1 MPLEE
6 YRSKRSADSTPEP
19 FGESPRLASRGGGM
33 FVVHKH
39 AATRLHYDFRLE
51 MEGVLRS
58 WAIPKGPSLN
68 PADKRLAVMVEDHP
82 IEYGDFEGIIPEGNY
97 GAGEVIVW
105 DRGVYRVTDPPD
117 DAAAG
122 VRAGKLDIEMFG
134 FKLKGGYAM
143 VRTSGRGLRARATR
157 NEKPQWLLIKRHDGF
172 ASAEADIVESRPRS
186 VLSGLTLQELPGAS
200 SIVSGIVAELRK
212 SDAPEIKGPLAP
224 ARFPFALAKLVNEP
238 PEGGDWLYEIKYDG
252 VRALAIRDGGSVR
265 IFGRS
270 GLEATANYPE
280 VVLALSKLPFV
291 RFVID
296 GEIIAFGPD
305 GRPSFQALQRRI
317 QAQDPGWIA
326 AMALGS
332 PAPYYVFDLLA
343 FDRFDLRGLALE
355 TRKELLRRM
364 IRDEGLLR
372 YSDYHTGNGR
382 AFYDAV
388 AELGLEGVVA
398 KRLRS
403 PYQAG
408 RGGGWL
414 KIKCPR
420 VERFAIGGWTEP
432 GGSRTHFGALLMG
445 QYEAPG
451 VLRFVGRVGTG
462 FDDER
467 LRTIAA
473 KLRERATDA
482 SPFRRRRVGE
492 PAIVAGAHFCAP
504 ELVCEVRF
512 TEWTE
517 DGVLRNPSFLDLIAD
532 ADPAE
537 CGYHGPEQSAAE
549 PADELG
555 EFNSSP
561 RLAQG
566 GVAAQPGERRARSGA
581 QGLNR
586 EKRNDLSPTLSQVQT
601 LDRERGRKIQ
611 GVAEAIAMHDSHRRR
626 PPQHVEITHADKV
639 FWPAEGYTK
648 GDLIKYYETIAPWM
662 LPYLKD
668 RPVMLTR
675 YPDGIE
681 GKSFFQKDAPA
692 YVPQWI
698 RRVRVYSQESEREI
712 SYFILESAEA
722 LKYIANM
729 GAIPIHIW
737 SSRAPNLG
745 SPDWLLFDIDPKGST
760 TAAAVRVAEETAA
773 VLRGAA
779 MRPYVKTS
787 GQAGI
792 HVVVGLRPGY
802 TYEQA
807 RMFSEAVARVV
818 VARIPDAATLLR
830 TPGAR
835 KGKVYIDYL
844 QLGQGKTI
852 AAPFAVRPRPGA
864 PASAPLKWNEL
875 KSNLD
880 PGRFN
885 IKTMA
890 RRMTRL
896 GEDPFLGALTDLQ
909 EIEPALPKVESML
922 HGK

>member
-6 YRSKRSADSTPEP
+6 YRRKRSAERTPEP
-19 FGESPRLASRGGGM
+19 FGESPRVGGRSGGM
-33 FVVHKH
+33 FVVQKH

-117 DAAAG
+117 DVAG
-122 VRAGKLDIEMFG
+122 AVRAGKLDIELFG
-134 FKLKGGYAM
+134 FKLRGGYAV
-143 VRTSGRGLRARATR
+143 VRTSGRNPHSRQAG
-157 NEKPQWLLIKRHDGF
+157 NEKSQWLLIKRHDGF
-172 ASAEADIVESRPRS
+172 ASADIDIVESRPRS
-186 VLSGLTLQELPGAS
+186 VLSGLMLQELPGAS
-200 SIVSGIVAELRK
+200 GLATGIVAELQRLR
-212 SDAPEIKGPLAP
+212 APQLKGPLAP
-224 ARFPFALAKLVNEP
+224 AQFPFALARLVNELV
-238 PEGGDWLYEIKYDG
+238 EGAEWLYEIKYDG
-252 VRALAIRDGGSVR
+252 VRALAIRDGSAVR

-280 VVLALSKLPFV
+280 VVLALSKLPFA
-291 RFVID
+291 RFVLD
-296 GEIIAFGPD
+296 GEIIGFDPD

-317 QAQDPGWIA
+317 QAHDRGQIA
-326 AMALGS
+326 AMALAH

-355 TRKELLRRM
+355 TRKDLLRRM

-372 YSDYHTGNGR
+372 YSDFHTGDGR

-388 AELGLEGVVA
+388 AELGLEGVIA
-398 KRLRS
+398 KRVNS

-420 VERFAIGGWTEP
+420 VGQFVIGGWTEP
-432 GGSRTHFGALLMG
+432 GGSRTHFGALLAG

-473 KLRERATDA
+473 KLRERAIDA
-482 SPFRRRRVGE
+482 SPFRRRREGE
-492 PAIVAGAHFCAP
+492 PVIPAGAHFCKP

-517 DGVLRNPSFLDLIAD
+517 DGVLRNPSFLGLVAD
-532 ADPAE
+532 ADPDQCAYQGPGAPGAE
-537 CGYHGPEQSAAE
+537 AADDFD
-549 PADELG
+549 ASV
-555 EFNSSP
+555 SSP
-561 RLAQG
+561 LLTQRE
-566 GVAAQPGERRARSGA
+566 VAAKPRERRERSEFE
-581 QGLNR
+581 GLNR
-586 EKRNDLSPTLSQVQT
+586 ESHNDVPPTLS
-601 LDRERGRKIQ
+601 LSKERGKQ
-611 GVAEAIAMHDSHRRR
+611 LQVKPAIHESH
-626 PPQHVEITHADKV
+626 PVQITHADKV

-648 GDLIKYYETIAPWM
+648 GDLIEYYETIAPWM

-681 GKSFFQKDAPA
+681 GKSFFQKDAPG

-698 RRVRVYSQESEREI
+698 RRVKVYSEDSQREI

-737 SSRAPNLG
+737 SSRVPNLG

-760 TAAAVRVAEETAA
+760 TTHAVRVAQETAA
-773 VLRGAA
+773 VLRNAG

-792 HVVVGLRPGY
+792 HVVVGLKTGY

-818 VARIPDAATLLR
+818 VARMPDIATVLR
-830 TPGAR
+830 TPAAR

-852 AAPFAVRPRPGA
+852 AAPFAVRPQPGA
-864 PASAPLKWNEL
+864 PVSAPLKWNEL
-875 KSNLD
+875 RSDLD
-880 PGRFN
+880 PRKFN
-885 IKTMA
+885 IKTMPP
-890 RRMTRL
+890 RMKRL
-896 GEDPFLGALTDLQ
+896 GEDPFLGALTDQQ

-922 HGK
+922 HEK

>member
-1 MPLEE
+1 
-6 YRSKRSADSTPEP
+6 
-19 FGESPRLASRGGGM
+19 M
-33 FVVHKH
+33 FVVQKH

-58 WAIPKGPSLN
+58 WAVPKGPSLN

-105 DRGVYRVTDPPD
+105 DRGVYRITDPPD
-117 DAAAG
+117 DVAG
-122 VRAGKLDIEMFG
+122 AVRAGKLDIEMFG
-134 FKLKGGYAM
+134 FKLRGGYAM
-143 VRTSGRGLRARATR
+143 VRTSGRNPQARQAR

-172 ASAEADIVESRPRS
+172 ASADIDIVESRPRS

-200 SIVSGIVAELRK
+200 GLASGIVAELQRLR
-212 SDAPEIKGPLAP
+212 APQLKGPLAP
-224 ARFPFALAKLVNEP
+224 AQFPFALARLVNEP
-238 PEGGDWLYEIKYDG
+238 VEGAEWLYEIKYDG
-252 VRALAIRDGGSVR
+252 VRALAIRNGGTVR

-280 VVLALSKLPFV
+280 VVLALSKLPFAP
-291 RFVID
+291 FVLD
-296 GEIIAFGPD
+296 GEIIGFDPD

-317 QAQDPGWIA
+317 QAHDRGQIT
-326 AMALGS
+326 AMALAH

-343 FDRFDLRGLALE
+343 FDRFDLRRLALE
-355 TRKELLRRM
+355 TRKDLLRRM

-372 YSDYHTGNGR
+372 YSDFHTGNGR

-388 AELGLEGVVA
+388 AELGLEGVIA
-398 KRLRS
+398 KRVNS

-414 KIKCPR
+414 KIKCPH
-420 VERFAIGGWTEP
+420 VERFVIGGWTEP
-432 GGSRTHFGALLMG
+432 GGSRTHFGALLVG

-473 KLRERATDA
+473 KLRERAIDA
-482 SPFRRRRVGE
+482 SPFRRRGEGE
-492 PAIVAGAHFCAP
+492 PVIPAGAHFCRP

-517 DGVLRNPSFLDLIAD
+517 DGVLRNPSFLGLIAD
-532 ADPAE
+532 ADPAR
-537 CGYHGPEQSAAE
+537 YAYQGPGASAEE
-549 PADELG
+549 PAEDSGDAQFSPLLVRG
-555 EFNSSP
+555 E
-561 RLAQG
+561 
-566 GVAAQPGERRARSGA
+566 VAAKPRERRERSEFEGN
-581 QGLNR
+581 NR
-586 EKRNDLSPTLSQVQT
+586 EGPNDLSPTLS
-601 LDRERGRKIQ
+601 LDKERVKKLQRAAKPMKSA
-611 GVAEAIAMHDSHRRR
+611 VHDPH
-626 PPQHVEITHADKV
+626 PVEITHADKV

-648 GDLIKYYETIAPWM
+648 GDLIEYYEAIAPWM

-681 GKSFFQKDAPA
+681 GKSFFQKDAPG

-698 RRVRVYSQESEREI
+698 RRVKVYSEDSQREI

-729 GAIPIHIW
+729 GAIPVHIW
-737 SSRAPNLG
+737 SSRVPNLG

-760 TAAAVRVAEETAA
+760 TIHAVRVAQETAA
-773 VLRGAA
+773 VLRNAG

-792 HVVVGLRPGY
+792 HVVVGLKTGY

-818 VARIPDAATLLR
+818 VARIPDVATVLR
-830 TPGAR
+830 TPAAR

-852 AAPFAVRPRPGA
+852 AAPFAVRPQPGA
-864 PASAPLKWNEL
+864 PVSAPLKWNEL
-875 KSNLD
+875 RSDLD
-880 PGRFN
+880 PRKFN
-885 IKTMA
+885 IKTMPP
-890 RRMTRL
+890 RMKRL
-896 GEDPFLGALTDLQ
+896 GEDPFLGALTDQQ
-909 EIEPALPKVESML
+909 EIEPALAKVESML
-922 HGK
+922 HEK

>member
-1 MPLEE
+1 MALEE
-6 YRSKRSADSTPEP
+6 YRRKRSADSTPEP
-19 FGESPRLASRGGGM
+19 FGESSRLGSRGGGM
-33 FVVHKH
+33 FVVQKH

-58 WAIPKGPSLN
+58 WAVPKGPSLN

-105 DRGVYRVTDPPD
+105 DRGVYRVTDPPGEAA
-117 DAAAG
+117 DA

-134 FKLKGGYAM
+134 FKLCGGYAM
-143 VRTSGRGLRARATR
+143 VRTSGRNPRARETR
-157 NEKPQWLLIKRHDGF
+157 NEKQQWLLIKRHDGF
-172 ASAEADIVESRPRS
+172 ASIDGDVLESRPRS
-186 VLSGLTLQELPGAS
+186 VLSGLTLQELPDAS
-200 SIVSGIVAELRK
+200 RLPLGIVAELQKLR
-212 SDAPEIKGPLAP
+212 APELKGRLAP
-224 ARFPFALAKLVNEP
+224 DQFPFALAKLVSDLV
-238 PEGGDWLYEIKYDG
+238 EGGEWLYEIKYDG

-270 GLEATANYPE
+270 GIEATANYPE
-280 VVLALSKLPFV
+280 VVLGLSKLPFS
-291 RFVID
+291 RFVLD

-305 GRPSFQALQRRI
+305 GRPSFQTLQRRI
-317 QAQDPGWIA
+317 QARDRGQIA
-326 AMALGS
+326 AMALAS

-343 FDRFDLRGLALE
+343 FDTFDLRGLDLE
-355 TRKELLRRM
+355 TRKLLLRRV

-372 YSDYHTGNGR
+372 YSDYHTGDGR

-388 AELGLEGVVA
+388 SELGLEGVVA
-398 KRLRS
+398 KRLQS

-408 RGGGWL
+408 RAGGWL

-420 VERFAIGGWTEP
+420 VERFVIGGWTAP
-432 GGSRTHFGALLMG
+432 GGSRTHFGALLVG

-451 VLRFVGRVGTG
+451 ILRFVGRVGTG
-462 FDDER
+462 FDDEA

-473 KLRERATDA
+473 KLRERAIDA
-482 SPFRRRRVGE
+482 SPFRGRRAGE
-492 PAIVAGAHFCAP
+492 PLIPASAHFCAP

-517 DGVLRNPSFLDLIAD
+517 GGVLRNPSFLGLVAGS
-532 ADPAE
+532 DPAE
-537 CGYHGPEQSAAE
+537 CKYQGPGASTAE
-549 PADELG
+549 AVGDFDG
-555 EFNSSP
+555 TVSSP
-561 RLAQG
+561 LLVQG
-566 GVAAQPGERRARSGA
+566 EVAAKARERRERSEFE
-581 QGLNR
+581 GLNR
-586 EKRNDLSPTLSQVQT
+586 ETPKDLSPILSS
-601 LDRERGRKIQ
+601 DKERGKKSQ
-611 GVAEAIAMHDSHRRR
+611 GIAEAATPAMHDQHR
-626 PPQHVEITHADKV
+626 VEITHADKV

-648 GDLIKYYETIAPWM
+648 GDLINYYESIAQWM

-681 GKSFFQKDAPA
+681 GKSFFQKDAPGFA
-692 YVPQWI
+692 PQWI
-698 RRVRVYSQESEREI
+698 RRARVYSEDSKREI
-712 SYFILESAEA
+712 SYFILESVEA

-729 GAIPIHIW
+729 GAIPVHIW
-737 SSRAPNLG
+737 SSRVPNLG

-760 TAAAVRVAEETAA
+760 TAQAVRVAQETGA
-773 VLRGAA
+773 VLRNAG

-807 RMFSEAVARVV
+807 RMFSEAVARVI
-818 VARIPDAATLLR
+818 VARMPDVATILR
-830 TPGAR
+830 TPAAR

-852 AAPFAVRPRPGA
+852 AAPFAVRPQPGA
-864 PASAPLKWNEL
+864 PVSAPLRWDEL
-875 KSNLD
+875 RVDLD
-880 PGRFN
+880 PRKFN
-885 IKTMA
+885 IRTMP

-896 GEDPFLGALTDLQ
+896 GEDPFLGALEDQQ
-909 EIEPALPKVESML
+909 EIETALPKVESML
-922 HGK
+922 HEK

>member
-6 YRSKRSADSTPEP
+6 YRRKRSAERTPEP
-19 FGESPRLASRGGGM
+19 FGESPRTGGRSGGM
-33 FVVHKH
+33 FVVQKH

-105 DRGVYRVTDPPD
+105 DRGVYRITDPPD
-117 DAAAG
+117 DVAG
-122 VRAGKLDIEMFG
+122 AVRAGKLDIEMFG
-134 FKLKGGYAM
+134 FKLRGGYAM
-143 VRTSGRGLRARATR
+143 VRTSRRNPHARQAR

-172 ASAEADIVESRPRS
+172 ASADIDIVESRPRS

-200 SIVSGIVAELRK
+200 GLASGIVAELQRLR
-212 SDAPEIKGPLAP
+212 APQLKGPLAP
-224 ARFPFALAKLVNEP
+224 AQFPFALARLVNEP
-238 PEGGDWLYEIKYDG
+238 VEGAEWLYEIKYDG
-252 VRALAIRDGGSVR
+252 VRALAIRDGGTVR

-280 VVLALSKLPFV
+280 VVLALSKLPFA
-291 RFVID
+291 RFVLD
-296 GEIIAFGPD
+296 GEIIAFASD

-317 QAQDPGWIA
+317 QAQDRGQIA
-326 AMALGS
+326 AMALAH

-343 FDRFDLRGLALE
+343 FDRFDLRRLALE
-355 TRKELLRRM
+355 TRKDLLRRM
-364 IRDEGLLR
+364 IREEGLLR
-372 YSDYHTGNGR
+372 YSDFHTGNGR

-388 AELGLEGVVA
+388 AELGLEGVIA
-398 KRLRS
+398 KRVNS

-408 RGGGWL
+408 RVGGWL
-414 KIKCPR
+414 KIKCPH
-420 VERFAIGGWTEP
+420 VERFVIGGWTEP
-432 GGSRTHFGALLMG
+432 GGSRIHFGALLVG

-473 KLRERATDA
+473 KLRERAIDA
-482 SPFRRRRVGE
+482 SPFRRRGEGE
-492 PAIVAGAHFCAP
+492 PVIPTGAHFCRP

-517 DGVLRNPSFLDLIAD
+517 DGVLRNPSFLGLIAD
-532 ADPAE
+532 ADPAR
-537 CGYHGPEQSAAE
+537 CAYQGPGASVEE
-549 PADELG
+549 PADD
-555 EFNSSP
+555 FDPSVSSP
-561 RLAQG
+561 LLVQG
-566 GVAAQPGERRARSGA
+566 EVATKPRERRERSEFEGI
-581 QGLNR
+581 NR
-586 EKRNDLSPTLSQVQT
+586 EGPNDLSPTLS
-601 LDRERGRKIQ
+601 LDKERVKKLQ
-611 GVAEAIAMHDSHRRR
+611 GVAKPMKPAVHDPH
-626 PPQHVEITHADKV
+626 PIEITHADKV

-648 GDLIKYYETIAPWM
+648 GDLIEYYETIAPWM

-681 GKSFFQKDAPA
+681 GKSFFQKDAPG

-698 RRVRVYSQESEREI
+698 RRVKVYSEDSQREI

-737 SSRAPNLG
+737 SSRVPILG

-760 TAAAVRVAEETAA
+760 TTHAVRVAQETAA
-773 VLRGAA
+773 VLRNAG

-792 HVVVGLRPGY
+792 HVVVGLKTGY

-818 VARIPDAATLLR
+818 VARMPDIATVLR
-830 TPGAR
+830 TPAAR
-835 KGKVYIDYL
+835 NGKVYIDYL

-852 AAPFAVRPRPGA
+852 AAPFAVRPQPGA
-864 PASAPLKWNEL
+864 PVSAPLKWNEL
-875 KSNLD
+875 RSDLEPRK
-880 PGRFN
+880 FN
-885 IKTMA
+885 IRTMPP
-890 RRMTRL
+890 RMKRL
-896 GEDPFLGALTDLQ
+896 GEDPFLGALTDQQ
-909 EIEPALPKVESML
+909 EIEPALPKVESMV
-922 HGK
+922 HEK

>member
-1 MPLEE
+1 MALEE
-6 YRSKRSADSTPEP
+6 YRRKRSVDSTPEP
-19 FGESPRLASRGGGM
+19 FGESPRLGSRAGGM
-33 FVVHKH
+33 FVVQKH

-105 DRGVYRVTDPPD
+105 DRGLYRVTDPPD
-117 DAAAG
+117 DAAGA

-143 VRTSGRGLRARATR
+143 VRTSGRNPRARENR

-172 ASAEADIVESRPRS
+172 ASTETDIVESRPRS
-186 VLSGLTLQELPGAS
+186 VLSGLTLQELSAAS
-200 SIVSGIVAELRK
+200 GLASGMIAEIEKLR
-212 SDAPEIKGPLAP
+212 APELKGPLAP
-224 ARFPFALAKLVNEP
+224 GQFPFALAKLVNEP
-238 PEGGDWLYEIKYDG
+238 IEGADWLYEIKYDG

-270 GLEATANYPE
+270 GIEATANYPE
-280 VVLALSKLPFV
+280 VALALGKLPFV
-291 RFVID
+291 RFVLD
-296 GEIIAFGPD
+296 GEIIAFGAD
-305 GRPSFQALQRRI
+305 GRPSFQTLQRRI
-317 QAQDPGWIA
+317 QAHDRGQIA

-332 PAPYYVFDLLA
+332 PAPYFVFDLLA
-343 FDRFDLRGLALE
+343 FDRFDLRGLDLE

-382 AFYDAV
+382 QFYDAV

-420 VERFAIGGWTEP
+420 VERFVIGGWTKP
-432 GGSRTHFGALLMG
+432 AGSRTHFGALLAG

-473 KLRERATDA
+473 KLRERAVDQ
-482 SPFRRRRVGE
+482 SPFRRRREGE
-492 PAIVAGAHFCAP
+492 PAIPAGAHFCAP

-517 DGVLRNPSFLDLIAD
+517 GGVLRNPSFLGLVAD
-532 ADPAE
+532 ADPAA
-537 CGYHGPEQSAAE
+537 CAYHGPDASAGEA
-549 PADELG
+549 ADEIG
-555 EFNSSP
+555 EFRSDADSPEVFSMPGKKLLRSVSSEKA
-561 RLAQG
+561 LG
-566 GVAAQPGERRARSGA
+566 ARS
-581 QGLNR
+581 R
-586 EKRNDLSPTLSQVQT
+586 EV
-601 LDRERGRKIQ
+601 GRSV
-611 GVAEAIAMHDSHRRR
+611 GHAENDSHS
-626 PPQHVEITHADKV
+626 PNHVEITHADKV

-648 GDLIKYYETIAPWM
+648 GDLIGYYESIAPWM

-681 GKSFFQKDAPA
+681 GKSFFQKDAPG
-692 YVPQWI
+692 YVPRWI
-698 RRVRVYSQESEREI
+698 RRVRIYSQESEREI
-712 SYFILESAEA
+712 SYFILESVEA
-722 LKYIANM
+722 LTYIANM

-760 TAAAVRVAEETAA
+760 TTAAVRVAQETAA
-773 VLRGAA
+773 VLRSAG

-792 HVVVGLRPGY
+792 HVVVGLRAGY
-802 TYEQA
+802 TYDQA

-818 VARIPDAATLLR
+818 VARIPDVATVLR
-830 TPGAR
+830 TPAAR

-852 AAPFAVRPRPGA
+852 AAPFAVRPQPGA
-864 PASAPLKWNEL
+864 PVSAPLKWNEL
-875 KSNLD
+875 RSNLD
-880 PGRFN
+880 PRKFN
-885 IKTMA
+885 IKTMP

-896 GEDPFLGALTDLQ
+896 GEDPFLGALTDQQ

-922 HGK
+922 HET

>member
-1 MPLEE
+1 MVLEE
-6 YRSKRSADSTPEP
+6 YRRKRSADSTLEP
-19 FGESPRLASRGGGM
+19 FGESPRLGSLAGGM
-33 FVVHKH
+33 FVVQKH

-58 WAIPKGPSLN
+58 WAVPKGPSLN

-117 DAAAG
+117 DVAG
-122 VRAGKLDIEMFG
+122 AVRAGKLDIEMFG
-134 FKLKGGYAM
+134 FKLRGGYAM
-143 VRTSGRGLRARATR
+143 VRTSGRNPRAPK

-172 ASAEADIVESRPRS
+172 ASTDIDIVESRPRS
-186 VLSGLTLQELPGAS
+186 VLSGLALQELPGAS
-200 SIVSGIVAELRK
+200 GLASSMIAEIQKWHTPDL
-212 SDAPEIKGPLAP
+212 KGPLAP
-224 ARFPFALAKLVNEP
+224 GQFPFALAKLVNEP
-238 PEGGDWLYEIKYDG
+238 VEGAEWLYEIKYDG

-270 GLEATANYPE
+270 GIEATANYPE
-280 VVLALSKLPFV
+280 VVLALGKLPFV
-291 RFVID
+291 RFVLD
-296 GEIIAFGPD
+296 GEIIAFGSD
-305 GRPSFQALQRRI
+305 GRPSFQVLQRRI
-317 QAQDPGWIA
+317 QAHDRGQIA
-326 AMALGS
+326 AMALAR
-332 PAPYYVFDLLA
+332 PAPYFVFDLLV
-343 FDRFDLRGLALE
+343 FDRFDLRGLDLE
-355 TRKELLRRM
+355 TRKKLLRRM
-364 IRDEGLLR
+364 IGDEGLLR
-372 YSDYHTGNGR
+372 YSDYHIGNGR

-388 AELGLEGVVA
+388 ADLGLEGVVA
-398 KRLRS
+398 KRVRS
-403 PYQAG
+403 PYQSG

-414 KIKCPR
+414 KIKCPHA
-420 VERFAIGGWTEP
+420 ERFVIGGWTEP
-432 GGSRTHFGALLMG
+432 AGSRIRFGALLAG

-473 KLRERATDA
+473 KLRQRAIDE
-482 SPFRRRRVGE
+482 SPFRRRRDGE
-492 PAIVAGAHFCAP
+492 PTIPAGAHFCAP
-504 ELVCEVRF
+504 ALVAEVRF

-517 DGVLRNPSFLDLIAD
+517 GGVLRNPSFLGLVAN
-532 ADPAE
+532 ADPAA
-537 CGYHGPEQSAAE
+537 CAYHGPGASAGE
-549 PADELG
+549 PADEMG
-555 EFNSSP
+555 ESRGDSNFREIASVSKKEILLP
-561 RLAQG
+561 LPSGKRQG
-566 GVAAQPGERRARSGA
+566 VKSRGVARSVK
-581 QGLNR
+581 R
-586 EKRNDLSPTLSQVQT
+586 E
-601 LDRERGRKIQ
+601 I
-611 GVAEAIAMHDSHRRR
+611 HDSHQ
-626 PPQHVEITHADKV
+626 PGQVEITHADKV

-648 GDLIKYYETIAPWM
+648 GDLIGYYETIAPWM

-675 YPDGIE
+675 YPDGID

-698 RRVRVYSQESEREI
+698 RRVRIYSEDSKREI
-712 SYFILESAEA
+712 SYFILESVEA
-722 LKYIANM
+722 LEYIANM

-760 TAAAVRVAEETAA
+760 TVAAVRVAQETAA
-773 VLRGAA
+773 VLQSAG

-818 VARIPDAATLLR
+818 VARIPDVATVLR
-830 TPGAR
+830 TPAAR

-852 AAPFAVRPRPGA
+852 AAPFAVRPQPGA
-864 PASAPLKWNEL
+864 PVSAPLKWSEL
-875 KSNLD
+875 RSDLD
-880 PGRFN
+880 PRRFN
-885 IKTMA
+885 IKTMP

-896 GEDPFLGALTDLQ
+896 DEDPFLGALTDPQAL
-909 EIEPALPKVESML
+909 EPALPKVESML

>member
-1 MPLEE
+1 
-6 YRSKRSADSTPEP
+6 
-19 FGESPRLASRGGGM
+19 M
-33 FVVHKH
+33 FVVQKH

-68 PADKRLAVMVEDHP
+68 PTDKRLAVMVEDHP

-117 DAAAG
+117 DVAG
-122 VRAGKLDIEMFG
+122 AVRAGKLDIEMFG

-143 VRTSGRGLRARATR
+143 VRTSGRNPQARAAR

-172 ASAEADIVESRPRS
+172 ASNDIDIVESRPRS

-200 SIVSGIVAELRK
+200 ALASGIVAELQRLCV
-212 SDAPEIKGPLAP
+212 PELNGPLVP
-224 ARFPFALAKLVNEP
+224 AQFPFALARLVNELV
-238 PEGGDWLYEIKYDG
+238 ESAEWLYEIKYDG
-252 VRALAIRDGGSVR
+252 VRALAIRDGGAVR

-280 VVLALSKLPFV
+280 VVLALSKLPFG
-291 RFVID
+291 RFVLD

-317 QAQDPGWIA
+317 QAHDRGQIA
-326 AMALGS
+326 AMALAH

-343 FDRFDLRGLALE
+343 FDRFDVRGLALE

-382 AFYDAV
+382 AFYEAV

-398 KRLRS
+398 KRVNS
-403 PYQAG
+403 PYQTG

-420 VERFAIGGWTEP
+420 VERFVIGGWTEP
-432 GGSRTHFGALLMG
+432 AGSRTHFGALLAG

-473 KLRERATDA
+473 KLRERAINA
-482 SPFRRRRVGE
+482 SPFRRRREGE
-492 PAIVAGAHFCAP
+492 PVIPAGAHFCKP

-517 DGVLRNPSFLDLIAD
+517 GGVLRNPSFLGLIAD
-532 ADPAE
+532 ADPAQ
-537 CGYHGPEQSAAE
+537 CAYQGPGAPMAE
-549 PADELG
+549 LAEDPDDAQFLPLLTQGENENESLGASKPVNPA
-555 EFNSSP
+555 
-561 RLAQG
+561 
-566 GVAAQPGERRARSGA
+566 
-581 QGLNR
+581 
-586 EKRNDLSPTLSQVQT
+586 T
-601 LDRERGRKIQ
+601 
-611 GVAEAIAMHDSHRRR
+611 HDSRR
-626 PPQHVEITHADKV
+626 PAQVEITHADKV

-648 GDLIKYYETIAPWM
+648 GDLIEYYETIAPWM

-681 GKSFFQKDAPA
+681 GKSFFQKDAPG
-692 YVPQWI
+692 YVPEWI
-698 RRVRVYSQESEREI
+698 RRVRIYSEDSEREI
-712 SYFILESAEA
+712 SYFILESVEA

-737 SSRAPNLG
+737 SSRAPSLG

-760 TAAAVRVAEETAA
+760 TTNAVRVAQETAA
-773 VLRGAA
+773 VLRSAG

-792 HVVVGLRPGY
+792 HVVVGLRTGY

-818 VARIPDAATLLR
+818 VARIPDVATVLR
-830 TPGAR
+830 TPAAR

-852 AAPFAVRPRPGA
+852 AAPFAVRPQPGA
-864 PASAPLKWNEL
+864 PVSAPLKWSEL
-875 KSNLD
+875 RSDLD
-880 PGRFN
+880 PRKFN
-885 IKTMA
+885 IKTMPP
-890 RRMTRL
+890 RMKRL
-896 GEDPFLGALTDLQ
+896 GEDPFLGALTDQQ

-922 HGK
+922 HEQ

>member
-1 MPLEE
+1 MAKMGRKTTVLEE
-6 YRSKRSADSTPEP
+6 YRRKRRADSTPEP
-19 FGESPRLASRGGGM
+19 FGESPRLGGRNGGM
-33 FVVHKH
+33 FVVQKH

-58 WAIPKGPSLN
+58 WAVPKGPSLN

-82 IEYGDFEGIIPEGNY
+82 IEYGDFEGLIPEGNY

-117 DAAAG
+117 DVAG
-122 VRAGKLDIEMFG
+122 AVRAGKLDIEMFG

-143 VRTSGRGLRARATR
+143 VRTSGRNPRAREPR

-172 ASAEADIVESRPRS
+172 ASTDTDIVESRPRS
-186 VLSGLTLQELPGAS
+186 VLSGLTLQDLPGAS
-200 SIVSGIVAELRK
+200 GLASGMIAEIQKLH
-212 SDAPEIKGPLAP
+212 APELKGPLAP
-224 ARFPFALAKLVNEP
+224 GQFPFALAKLVNEP
-238 PEGGDWLYEIKYDG
+238 VEGAEWLYEIKYDG

-270 GLEATANYPE
+270 GIEATANYPE
-280 VVLALSKLPFV
+280 VVLALGKLPFV
-291 RFVID
+291 RFVLD
-296 GEIIAFGPD
+296 GEIIAFGPG

-317 QAQDPGWIA
+317 QAHDRGQVA

-332 PAPYYVFDLLA
+332 PAPYFVFDLLA
-343 FDRFDLRGLALE
+343 FDRFDLRGLDLE
-355 TRKELLRRM
+355 TRKKLLRRM
-364 IRDEGLLR
+364 IGDEGLLR

-388 AELGLEGVVA
+388 ADLGLEGVVA

-414 KIKCPR
+414 KIKCPHA
-420 VERFAIGGWTEP
+420 ERFVIGGWTEP
-432 GGSRTHFGALLMG
+432 AGSRTHFGALLAG

-473 KLRERATDA
+473 KLRERAADG
-482 SPFRRRRVGE
+482 SPFRRRREGE
-492 PAIVAGAHFCAP
+492 PAIPAGAHFCAP

-517 DGVLRNPSFLDLIAD
+517 GGVLRNPSFLGLVAD
-532 ADPAE
+532 ADPAA
-537 CGYHGPEQSAAE
+537 CAYHGPGTSAGE
-549 PADELG
+549 PADEVG
-555 EFNSSP
+555 DSRAGSSFREISSMSEKENLLP
-561 RLAQG
+561 LPSGKGR
-566 GVAAQPGERRARSGA
+566 EIKSRRVTRSVK
-581 QGLNR
+581 R
-586 EKRNDLSPTLSQVQT
+586 E
-601 LDRERGRKIQ
+601 I
-611 GVAEAIAMHDSHRRR
+611 HDSHH
-626 PPQHVEITHADKV
+626 PGQVEITHADKV
-639 FWPAEGYTK
+639 FWAAEGYTK
-648 GDLIKYYETIAPWM
+648 GDLIGYYETIAPWM

-681 GKSFFQKDAPA
+681 GKSFFQKDAPG

-698 RRVRVYSQESEREI
+698 RRVRIYSQESEREI
-712 SYFILESAEA
+712 SYFILESVEA

-760 TAAAVRVAEETAA
+760 TIAAVRVAQETAA
-773 VLRGAA
+773 VLRSAG

-792 HVVVGLRPGY
+792 HVVVGLRSGY
-802 TYEQA
+802 TYAQA

-818 VARIPDAATLLR
+818 VARIPDIATVLR
-830 TPGAR
+830 TPAAR

-852 AAPFAVRPRPGA
+852 AAPFAVRPQPGA
-864 PASAPLKWNEL
+864 PVSAPLKWNEL
-875 KSNLD
+875 RSDLD
-880 PGRFN
+880 PRKFN
-885 IKTMA
+885 IKTMP

-896 GEDPFLGALTDLQ
+896 GEDPFLGALTDQQ
-909 EIEPALPKVESML
+909 EIEPALPKLESML
-922 HGK
+922 HEK

>member
-1 MPLEE
+1 MALEE
-6 YRSKRSADSTPEP
+6 YRRKRSADTTPEP
-19 FGESPRLASRGGGM
+19 FGEVPRLGRRGGGM
-33 FVVHKH
+33 FVVQKH

-51 MEGVLRS
+51 MDGVLRS
-58 WAIPKGPSLN
+58 WAVPKGPSLN
-68 PADKRLAVMVEDHP
+68 PADKRLSVMVEDHP
-82 IEYGDFEGIIPEGNY
+82 LEYGDFEGIIPEGNY

-117 DAAAG
+117 DAAGG
-122 VRAGKLDIEMFG
+122 VRAGKIDIEMFG
-134 FKLKGGYAM
+134 LKLKGGYAL
-143 VRTSGRGLRARATR
+143 VRTSGHNPHAREGR
-157 NEKPQWLLIKRHDGF
+157 NEKPQWLLIKRHDEF
-172 ASAEADIVESRPRS
+172 ASAEIDIVESRSRS
-186 VLSGLTLQELPGAS
+186 VLSGLTIQELGGAS
-200 SIVSGIVAELRK
+200 GLATAVAAELRNLRV
-212 SDAPEIKGPLAP
+212 PELKGPLAP
-224 ARFPFALAKLVNEP
+224 SNFPFALAKLNDQP
-238 PEGGDWLYEIKYDG
+238 PEGGEWLYEIKYDG

-280 VVLALSKLPFV
+280 IVLALGKLPFP
-291 RFVID
+291 RFVLD
-296 GEIIAFGPD
+296 GEIIGFGPD

-317 QAQDPGWIA
+317 QAHDRAQIA
-326 AMALGS
+326 AMALAR

-343 FDRFDLRGLALE
+343 FDRFDLRGLDLE
-355 TRKELLRRM
+355 TRKELLRRI

-388 AELGLEGVVA
+388 EELGLEGVIA

-414 KIKCPR
+414 KIKCPH
-420 VERFAIGGWTEP
+420 VERFVIGGWTQP
-432 GGSRTHFGALLMG
+432 GGSRTHFGALLVG

-473 KLRERATDA
+473 KLRERAVDE
-482 SPFRRRRVGE
+482 SPFRRRRADE
-492 PAIVAGAHFCAP
+492 PAIPSGARFCRP

-517 DGVLRNPSFLDLIAD
+517 DGVLRNPSFLGLVA
-532 ADPAE
+532 ADPAD
-537 CGYHGPEQSAAE
+537 CVYKAPGAPTE
-549 PADELG
+549 PADNLDG
-555 EFNSSP
+555 SSLDGSSP
-561 RLAQG
+561 LFVQG
-566 GVAAQPGERRARSGA
+566 EVAAKP
-581 QGLNR
+581 
-586 EKRNDLSPTLSQVQT
+586 
-601 LDRERGRKIQ
+601 RERGEGLEFEGPIREKQQNRSPVHISDTERENGTQ
-611 GVAEAIAMHDSHRRR
+611 KSESVKRDSNHFHH
-626 PPQHVEITHADKV
+626 PDHVQITHPEKV
-639 FWPAEGYTK
+639 FWPAERYTK
-648 GDLIKYYETIAPWM
+648 GDLIEYYLAIAPWM

-681 GKSFFQKDAPA
+681 GKSFFQKDAPG

-698 RRVRVYSQESEREI
+698 RRVRVYSQESERDI

-722 LKYIANM
+722 LEYIANM
-729 GAIPIHIW
+729 GAIPVHIW
-737 SSRAPNLG
+737 SSRVPNLG

-760 TAAAVRVAEETAA
+760 TIQAVRVAQETAA
-773 VLRGAA
+773 VLRSAA

-802 TYEQA
+802 TYDQA

-818 VARIPDAATLLR
+818 VARMPEVATVLR
-830 TPGAR
+830 TPAAR

-852 AAPFAVRPRPGA
+852 AAPFAVRPQPGA
-864 PASAPLKWNEL
+864 PVSAPLKWSEL

-880 PGRFN
+880 PRKFN
-885 IKTMA
+885 IKTMP

-896 GEDPFLGALTDLQ
+896 GEDPFLGALTDQQ
-909 EIEPALPKVESML
+909 EIEPALSKVESML
-922 HGK
+922 HEK

>member
-1 MPLEE
+1 MTLEE
-6 YRSKRSADSTPEP
+6 YRRKRSADSTPEP
-19 FGESPRLASRGGGM
+19 FGEVPRLGGRVGGL
-33 FVVHKH
+33 FVVQKH

-82 IEYGDFEGIIPEGNY
+82 IEYGDFEGVIPEGNY

-117 DAAAG
+117 DVAG
-122 VRAGKLDIEMFG
+122 AVRAGKLDIEMFG

-143 VRTSGRGLRARATR
+143 VRTSGRNPHARQAR

-172 ASAEADIVESRPRS
+172 ASADTDIVESRPRS

-200 SIVSGIVAELRK
+200 ALASAIATELQK
-212 SDAPEIKGPLAP
+212 LHAPELKAPLAP
-224 ARFPFALAKLVNEP
+224 VQFPFALARLVNEP
-238 PEGGDWLYEIKYDG
+238 PEGGEWLYEIKYDG

-280 VVLALSKLPFV
+280 VVLALGKLPFT
-291 RFVID
+291 RFVLD
-296 GEIIAFGPD
+296 GEIIAFDRD

-317 QAQDPGWIA
+317 QAHDRGQIA
-326 AMALGS
+326 AMALAD
-332 PAPYYVFDLLA
+332 PAPYYIFDLLA

-364 IRDEGLLR
+364 IRGEGLLR
-372 YSDYHTGNGR
+372 YSDYHTGIGR

-398 KRLRS
+398 KRLNS
-403 PYQAG
+403 SYQVG

-420 VERFAIGGWTEP
+420 VERFVIGGWTEP
-432 GGSRTHFGALLMG
+432 AGSRVHFGALLAG

-473 KLRERATDA
+473 MLRERTINA
-482 SPFRRRRVGE
+482 SPFRPRRE
-492 PAIVAGAHFCAP
+492 SEAAIPASAHYCKP

-517 DGVLRNPSFLDLIAD
+517 DGVLRNPSFLGMIAG

-537 CGYHGPEQSAAE
+537 CTYHGPGTSAGD
-549 PADELG
+549 PTGD
-555 EFNSSP
+555 FSKS
-561 RLAQG
+561 
-566 GVAAQPGERRARSGA
+566 RSAGDS
-581 QGLNR
+581 Q
-586 EKRNDLSPTLSQVQT
+586 ELSPMPAKKKNLRPFPSGKGSGV
-601 LDRERGRKIQ
+601 KSQ
-611 GVAEAIAMHDSHRRR
+611 GVPEHVKRATNDSHR
-626 PPQHVEITHADKV
+626 PEQVEITHADKV
-639 FWPAEGYTK
+639 FWPVERYTK

-675 YPDGIE
+675 YPDGIS
-681 GKSFFQKDAPA
+681 GKSFFQKDAPG

-698 RRVRVYSQESEREI
+698 RRVRIYSEDSMREI
-712 SYFILESAEA
+712 SYFILENVEA

-729 GAIPIHIW
+729 GAIPVHIW
-737 SSRAPNLG
+737 SSRVPNLG

-760 TAAAVRVAEETAA
+760 TAQAVRVAEETAA
-773 VLRGAA
+773 VLRSAA

-802 TYEQA
+802 SYEQA

-818 VARIPDAATLLR
+818 VARIPGLATLLR
-830 TPGAR
+830 TPAAR

-852 AAPFAVRPRPGA
+852 AAPLAVRPQPGA
-864 PASAPLKWNEL
+864 PVSAPLKWTEL

-880 PGRFN
+880 PRKFN
-885 IKTMA
+885 IKTMP

-922 HGK
+922 HEK

>member
-1 MPLEE
+1 MALEE
-6 YRSKRSADSTPEP
+6 YRRKRSAERTPEP
-19 FGESPRLASRGGGM
+19 FGEAPRFGSRSGGM
-33 FVVHKH
+33 FVVQKH

-58 WAIPKGPSLN
+58 WAVPKGPSLN
-68 PADKRLAVMVEDHP
+68 PVDKRLAVMVEDHP

-105 DRGVYRVTDPPD
+105 DRGVYRMTDPPD
-117 DAAAG
+117 DVAG
-122 VRAGKLDIEMFG
+122 AVRAGKLDIEMFG
-134 FKLKGGYAM
+134 LKLRGGYAM
-143 VRTSGRGLRARATR
+143 VRTSGRNSNARVSR
-157 NEKPQWLLIKRHDGF
+157 NEKQQWLLIKRHDGF
-172 ASAEADIVESRPRS
+172 ASADIDIAESRPRS

-200 SIVSGIVAELRK
+200 GLASGIIAELQKLR
-212 SDAPEIKGPLAP
+212 APELKEPLAP
-224 ARFPFALAKLVNEP
+224 AQFPFALARLVKEP
-238 PEGGDWLYEIKYDG
+238 AEGAEWLYEIKYDG
-252 VRALAIRDGGSVR
+252 VRALAIRDGGAVR

-280 VVLALSKLPFV
+280 VVLALGKLPFV
-291 RFVID
+291 RFVLD

-317 QAQDPGWIA
+317 QAHDRGRIA
-326 AMALGS
+326 EMALTH

-343 FDRFDLRGLALE
+343 FDRFDVRGLALE

-382 AFYDAV
+382 QFYDAV
-388 AELGLEGVVA
+388 AELGLEGVIA
-398 KRLRS
+398 KRVHA

-414 KIKCPR
+414 KIKCPHT
-420 VERFAIGGWTEP
+420 ERFAIGGWTKP
-432 GGSRTHFGALLMG
+432 AGSRTHFGALLAG

-462 FDDER
+462 FDGER

-473 KLRERATDA
+473 QLRVRAIEA
-482 SPFRRRRVGE
+482 SPFRPRRAGE
-492 PAIVAGAHFCAP
+492 PAIPPAAHFCRP

-517 DGVLRNPSFLDLIAD
+517 GGVLRNPSFLGLID
-532 ADPAE
+532 NADPAE
-537 CGYHGPEQSAAE
+537 CAYQGPDASTPEPPEEPEGTDLFFDQVTGRSSPEVARPVKLANNAAE
-549 PADELG
+549 P
-555 EFNSSP
+555 
-561 RLAQG
+561 
-566 GVAAQPGERRARSGA
+566 PG
-581 QGLNR
+581 
-586 EKRNDLSPTLSQVQT
+586 
-601 LDRERGRKIQ
+601 
-611 GVAEAIAMHDSHRRR
+611 
-626 PPQHVEITHADKV
+626 HVEITHADKV

-648 GDLIKYYETIAPWM
+648 GDLIEYYETIAPWM

-681 GKSFFQKDAPA
+681 GKSFFQKDAPGFA
-692 YVPQWI
+692 PPWI
-698 RRVRVYSQESEREI
+698 RRVKIYSEDSEREI
-712 SYFILESAEA
+712 SYFILESAQA

-737 SSRAPNLG
+737 SSRAPNLS

-760 TAAAVRVAEETAA
+760 TPQAVLVARETAA
-773 VLRGAA
+773 VLRSAG

-792 HVVVGLRPGY
+792 HVVVGLRSGY

-818 VARIPDAATLLR
+818 VARIPEIATVLR
-830 TPGAR
+830 TPAAR

-852 AAPFAVRPRPGA
+852 AAPFAVRPQPGA
-864 PASAPLKWNEL
+864 PVSAPLKWNEL
-875 KSNLD
+875 KSDLD
-880 PGRFN
+880 PRRFN
-885 IKTMA
+885 IKTIPPRMA
-890 RRMTRL
+890 RL
-896 GEDPFLGALTDLQ
+896 GEDPFLGALTDQQ

>member
-1 MPLEE
+1 MAKMGRKTTALEE
-6 YRSKRSADSTPEP
+6 YRRKRSTDSTPEP
-19 FGESPRLASRGGGM
+19 FGESPRLGSRAGGM
-33 FVVHKH
+33 FVVQKH

-58 WAIPKGPSLN
+58 WAVPKGPSLN

-117 DAAAG
+117 DVAG
-122 VRAGKLDIEMFG
+122 AVRAGKLDIEMFG

-143 VRTSGRGLRARATR
+143 VRTSGRNPHARETR

-172 ASAEADIVESRPRS
+172 ESTDTDISESRPRS
-186 VLSGLTLQELPGAS
+186 VLSGLTLQELSGAS
-200 SIVSGIVAELRK
+200 GLASDMIAEIQKLHV
-212 SDAPEIKGPLAP
+212 PELKGQLAP
-224 ARFPFALAKLVNEP
+224 GQFPFALAKLVNEP
-238 PEGGDWLYEIKYDG
+238 VQGAEWLYEIKYDG

-270 GLEATANYPE
+270 GIEATANYPE
-280 VVLALSKLPFV
+280 VVLALGKLPFV
-291 RFVID
+291 RFVLD

-317 QAQDPGWIA
+317 QAHDRGQIA

-332 PAPYYVFDLLA
+332 PAPYFVFDLLA
-343 FDRFDLRGLALE
+343 FDRFDLRGLDLE
-355 TRKELLRRM
+355 TRKKLLRRM
-364 IRDEGLLR
+364 IGDEGLLR
-372 YSDYHTGNGR
+372 YSDYHTGDGR

-388 AELGLEGVVA
+388 ADLGLEGVVA

-414 KIKCPR
+414 KIKCPH
-420 VERFAIGGWTEP
+420 VEQFVIGGWTEP
-432 GGSRTHFGALLMG
+432 AGSRTHFGALLAG

-473 KLRERATDA
+473 KLRERAIDEA
-482 SPFRRRRVGE
+482 PFRRRREGE
-492 PAIVAGAHFCAP
+492 PAIPAGAHFCAP

-517 DGVLRNPSFLDLIAD
+517 GGVLRNPSFLGLVAD
-532 ADPAE
+532 ADPAT
-537 CGYHGPEQSAAE
+537 CAYHGPGASAGE
-549 PADELG
+549 PADEIG
-555 EFNSSP
+555 EPHADANSQEISSMSEKEILLP
-561 RLAQG
+561 FSSG
-566 GVAAQPGERRARSGA
+566 KGPGVRSRGVIRSVK
-581 QGLNR
+581 R
-586 EKRNDLSPTLSQVQT
+586 EN
-601 LDRERGRKIQ
+601 
-611 GVAEAIAMHDSHRRR
+611 HDSHE
-626 PPQHVEITHADKV
+626 VEITHADKV

-648 GDLIKYYETIAPWM
+648 SDLIGYYETIAPWM

-681 GKSFFQKDAPA
+681 GKSFFQKDAPG

-698 RRVRVYSQESEREI
+698 RRVRIYSQESEREI
-712 SYFILESAEA
+712 SYFILESVEA

-760 TAAAVRVAEETAA
+760 TIAAVQVAQETAT
-773 VLRGAA
+773 VLRSAG

-802 TYEQA
+802 TYDQA

-818 VARIPDAATLLR
+818 VARIPDVATVLR
-830 TPGAR
+830 TPAAR

-852 AAPFAVRPRPGA
+852 AAPFAVRPQPGA
-864 PASAPLKWNEL
+864 PVSAPLKWSEL
-875 KSNLD
+875 RSDLD
-880 PGRFN
+880 PRKFN
-885 IKTMA
+885 IKTMP

-896 GEDPFLGALTDLQ
+896 GEDPFLGALTDQQ

-922 HGK
+922 HEK

>member
-6 YRSKRSADSTPEP
+6 YRRKRSAERTPEP
-19 FGESPRLASRGGGM
+19 FGESPRVGGRSGGM
-33 FVVHKH
+33 FVVQKH

-117 DAAAG
+117 DVAG
-122 VRAGKLDIEMFG
+122 AVRAGKLDIELFG
-134 FKLKGGYAM
+134 FKLRGGYAM
-143 VRTSGRGLRARATR
+143 VRTSGRNPHSRQAG
-157 NEKPQWLLIKRHDGF
+157 NEKSQWLLIKRNDGF
-172 ASAEADIVESRPRS
+172 ASADIDIVESRPRS

-200 SIVSGIVAELRK
+200 GLASGIVAELQRLR
-212 SDAPEIKGPLAP
+212 APQLKGPLAP
-224 ARFPFALAKLVNEP
+224 AQFPFALARLVTELV
-238 PEGGDWLYEIKYDG
+238 EGSEWLYEIKYDG
-252 VRALAIRDGGSVR
+252 VRALAIRDGGAVR

-280 VVLALSKLPFV
+280 VVLALSKLPFA
-291 RFVID
+291 RFVLD
-296 GEIIAFGPD
+296 GEIIGFDPD

-317 QAQDPGWIA
+317 QAHDRGQIA
-326 AMALGS
+326 AMALAH

-355 TRKELLRRM
+355 TRKELLRLM

-372 YSDYHTGNGR
+372 YSDFHTGDGR

-388 AELGLEGVVA
+388 AELGLEGVIA
-398 KRLRS
+398 KRVNS

-420 VERFAIGGWTEP
+420 VGQFVIGGWTEP
-432 GGSRTHFGALLMG
+432 GGSRTHFGALLAG

-473 KLRERATDA
+473 KLRERAVAA
-482 SPFRRRRVGE
+482 SPFRRRREGE
-492 PAIVAGAHFCAP
+492 PVIPADAHFCKP

-517 DGVLRNPSFLDLIAD
+517 DGVLRNPSFLGLVAD
-532 ADPAE
+532 ADPAQ
-537 CGYHGPEQSAAE
+537 CAYQGPGAPGAEAADDLD
-549 PADELG
+549 AIV
-555 EFNSSP
+555 SSP
-561 RLAQG
+561 PLVQG
-566 GVAAQPGERRARSGA
+566 EVAAKPRERRERSEFE
-581 QGLNR
+581 GLNR
-586 EKRNDLSPTLSQVQT
+586 ESHNDVPPTLS
-601 LDRERGRKIQ
+601 LSKERGKQ
-611 GVAEAIAMHDSHRRR
+611 LQVKPAIYESH
-626 PPQHVEITHADKV
+626 PVQITHADKV

-648 GDLIKYYETIAPWM
+648 GDLIEYYETIAPWM

-681 GKSFFQKDAPA
+681 GKSFFQKDAPG
-692 YVPQWI
+692 YVPQWL
-698 RRVRVYSQESEREI
+698 RRVKVYSEDSKREI

-737 SSRAPNLG
+737 SSRVPNLG

-760 TAAAVRVAEETAA
+760 TTHAVRVAQETAA
-773 VLRGAA
+773 VLRNAR

-792 HVVVGLRPGY
+792 HVVVGLKTGY

-818 VARIPDAATLLR
+818 VARMPDIATVLR
-830 TPGAR
+830 TPAAR

-852 AAPFAVRPRPGA
+852 AAPFAVRPQPGA
-864 PASAPLKWNEL
+864 PVSAPLKWNEL
-875 KSNLD
+875 RSDLD
-880 PGRFN
+880 PRKFN
-885 IKTMA
+885 IKTMPP
-890 RRMTRL
+890 RMKRL
-896 GEDPFLGALTDLQ
+896 GEDPFLGALMDQQ

-922 HGK
+922 HEK

>member
-1 MPLEE
+1 
-6 YRSKRSADSTPEP
+6 
-19 FGESPRLASRGGGM
+19 M
-33 FVVHKH
+33 FVVQKH

-105 DRGVYRVTDPPD
+105 DRGVYCVTDPPD
-117 DAAAG
+117 DVAG
-122 VRAGKLDIEMFG
+122 AVRAGKLDIEIFG
-134 FKLKGGYAM
+134 FKLRGGYAL
-143 VRTSGRGLRARATR
+143 VRTSGRNPNSRQAR
-157 NEKPQWLLIKRHDGF
+157 NEKSQWLLIKRHDGF
-172 ASAEADIVESRPRS
+172 ASADIDIVESRPRS
-186 VLSGLTLQELPGAS
+186 VLSGLMLQELPGAS
-200 SIVSGIVAELRK
+200 DLASGIVAELQRLR
-212 SDAPEIKGPLAP
+212 APQLKGPLSP
-224 ARFPFALAKLVNEP
+224 PQFPFALARLVNELV
-238 PEGGDWLYEIKYDG
+238 EGAEWLYEIKYDG
-252 VRALAIRDGGSVR
+252 VRALAIRDGGAVR

-280 VVLALSKLPFV
+280 VVLALSKLPFA
-291 RFVID
+291 RFVLD
-296 GEIIAFGPD
+296 GEIIGFDPD

-317 QAQDPGWIA
+317 QAHDRGQIA
-326 AMALGS
+326 AMALAH

-343 FDRFDLRGLALE
+343 LDRFDLRGLALE
-355 TRKELLRRM
+355 TRKELLRRV

-372 YSDYHTGNGR
+372 YSDFHTGNGR

-388 AELGLEGVVA
+388 AELGLEGVIA
-398 KRLRS
+398 KRVNS

-420 VERFAIGGWTEP
+420 VGRFVIGGWTEP
-432 GGSRTHFGALLMG
+432 GGSRTHFGALLVG
-445 QYEAPG
+445 QYEAQG

-467 LRTIAA
+467 LRTIGA
-473 KLRERATDA
+473 KLGAHAIKA
-482 SPFRRRRVGE
+482 SPFRPRREGE
-492 PAIVAGAHFCAP
+492 PVIPAGAHFCKP

-517 DGVLRNPSFLDLIAD
+517 GGVLRNPSFLGLVAD
-532 ADPAE
+532 ADPAQ
-537 CGYHGPEQSAAE
+537 CAYQGPGASAAE
-549 PADELG
+549 PAEDPVDAQ
-555 EFNSSP
+555 FSP
-561 RLAQG
+561 FLAQ
-566 GVAAQPGERRARSGA
+566 
-581 QGLNR
+581 R
-586 EKRNDLSPTLSQVQT
+586 EN
-601 LDRERGRKIQ
+601 ERGNDSQ
-611 GVAEAIAMHDSHRRR
+611 EASKSITTVVHDPHR
-626 PPQHVEITHADKV
+626 VEITHANKV

-648 GDLIKYYETIAPWM
+648 GDLIEYYETIAPWM

-681 GKSFFQKDAPA
+681 GKSFFQKDAPG

-698 RRVRVYSQESEREI
+698 RRVKVYSEDSEREI

-729 GAIPIHIW
+729 GAIPVHIW
-737 SSRAPNLG
+737 SSRVTSLG
-745 SPDWLLFDIDPKGST
+745 SPDWLLFDVDPKGST
-760 TAAAVRVAEETAA
+760 TTQAVRVAQETAA
-773 VLRGAA
+773 VLRNAG

-792 HVVVGLRPGY
+792 HVVVGLKTGY

-818 VARIPDAATLLR
+818 VARMPDVATVLR
-830 TPGAR
+830 TPAAR

-844 QLGQGKTI
+844 QLGRGKTI
-852 AAPFAVRPRPGA
+852 AAPFAVRPQPGA
-864 PASAPLKWNEL
+864 PVSAPLKWHEL
-875 KSNLD
+875 RGDLD
-880 PGRFN
+880 PRKFN
-885 IKTMA
+885 IKTMP
-890 RRMTRL
+890 RRMKLL
-896 GEDPFLGALTDLQ
+896 GKDPFLGALTDQQ
-909 EIEPALPKVESML
+909 EIEPALAKVESML
-922 HGK
+922 HEK

>member
-1 MPLEE
+1 MTLEE
-6 YRSKRSADSTPEP
+6 YRRKRSADSTPEP
-19 FGESPRLASRGGGM
+19 FGEVPRLGGRVGGM
-33 FVVHKH
+33 FVVQKH

-82 IEYGDFEGIIPEGNY
+82 IEYGDFEGVIPEGNY

-117 DAAAG
+117 DVAGAA
-122 VRAGKLDIEMFG
+122 RAGKLDIEMFG

-143 VRTSGRGLRARATR
+143 VRTSGRNPHARQAR

-172 ASAEADIVESRPRS
+172 ASADTDIVESRPRS

-200 SIVSGIVAELRK
+200 ALASAIAAELQK
-212 SDAPEIKGPLAP
+212 LHAPELKAPLAP
-224 ARFPFALAKLVNEP
+224 AQFPFALARLVNEP
-238 PEGGDWLYEIKYDG
+238 PEGGEWLYEIKYDG

-280 VVLALSKLPFV
+280 VVLALGKLPFT
-291 RFVID
+291 RFVLD
-296 GEIIAFGPD
+296 GEIIAFDRD

-317 QAQDPGWIA
+317 QAHDRGQIA
-326 AMALGS
+326 AMALAD
-332 PAPYYVFDLLA
+332 PAPYYIFDLLA

-364 IRDEGLLR
+364 IRGEGLLR

-398 KRLRS
+398 KRLNS
-403 PYQAG
+403 SYQAG

-420 VERFAIGGWTEP
+420 VERFVIGGWTEP
-432 GGSRTHFGALLMG
+432 AGSRVHFGALLAG

-473 KLRERATDA
+473 MLRERTINT
-482 SPFRRRRVGE
+482 SPFKPRREGE
-492 PAIVAGAHFCAP
+492 AAIPAGAHYCKP

-517 DGVLRNPSFLDLIAD
+517 DGVLRNPSFLGMIAG

-537 CGYHGPEQSAAE
+537 CTYHGPAASGGYPAGDFGKSRSAGDSQE
-549 PADELG
+549 
-555 EFNSSP
+555 
-561 RLAQG
+561 
-566 GVAAQPGERRARSGA
+566 
-581 QGLNR
+581 
-586 EKRNDLSPTLSQVQT
+586 LSPMPAKKNLRPFLSGKGSGV
-601 LDRERGRKIQ
+601 KSQ
-611 GVAEAIAMHDSHRRR
+611 GVPEHVKRATNDSHR
-626 PPQHVEITHADKV
+626 PEHVEITHADKV
-639 FWPAEGYTK
+639 FWPVERYTK

-675 YPDGIE
+675 YPDGID
-681 GKSFFQKDAPA
+681 GKSFFQKDAPG

-698 RRVRVYSQESEREI
+698 RRVRIYSEDSMREI
-712 SYFILESAEA
+712 SYFILENVET

-729 GAIPIHIW
+729 GAIPVHIW
-737 SSRAPNLG
+737 SSRVPNLG

-760 TAAAVRVAEETAA
+760 TAQAVRVAEETAA

-802 TYEQA
+802 SYEQA

-818 VARIPDAATLLR
+818 VARIPGLATLLR
-830 TPGAR
+830 TPAAR

-852 AAPFAVRPRPGA
+852 AAPFAVRPQPGA
-864 PASAPLKWNEL
+864 PVSAPLKWTEL

-880 PGRFN
+880 PRKFN
-885 IKTMA
+885 VKTMP

-922 HGK
+922 DEK

>member
-6 YRSKRSADSTPEP
+6 YRHKRRADSTPEP
-19 FGESPRLASRGGGM
+19 FGDSPRLGSRGGGM
-33 FVVHKH
+33 FVVQKH

-58 WAIPKGPSLN
+58 WAIPRGPSLN
-68 PADKRLAVMVEDHP
+68 PADRRLAVMVEDHP

-105 DRGVYRVTDPPD
+105 DRGVYRITDPPG
-117 DAAAG
+117 DAAGA

-143 VRTSGRGLRARATR
+143 VWTSGRNTNAPAHR
-157 NEKPQWLLIKRHDGF
+157 NAKPQWLLIKRHDEF
-172 ASAEADIVESRPRS
+172 ASADTDIVESRPRS
-186 VLSGLTLQELPGAS
+186 VLSGLTLQELSSAS
-200 SIVSGIVAELRK
+200 AIVSGLVAELRK
-212 SDAPEIKGPLAP
+212 LDAPEVRGPLAP
-224 ARFPFALAKLVNEP
+224 GQFPFALAKLVNEP
-238 PEGGDWLYEIKYDG
+238 PEGGQWLYEIKYDG
-252 VRALAIRDGGSVR
+252 VRALAIRDGGAVR

-280 VVLALSKLPFV
+280 LVLALGKLPFP
-291 RFVID
+291 RFVLD
-296 GEIIAFGPD
+296 GEIIAFDSD
-305 GRPSFQALQRRI
+305 GRPSLQILQRRI
-317 QAQDPGWIA
+317 QARDRGRIA
-326 AMALGS
+326 EMALAS

-343 FDRFDLRGLALE
+343 FDRFDLRGLDLE
-355 TRKELLRRM
+355 TRKALLRRM

-372 YSDYHTGNGR
+372 YSDYHTGEGR
-382 AFYDAV
+382 AFYDVV

-432 GGSRTHFGALLMG
+432 AGSRIHFGALLVG

-473 KLRERATDA
+473 MLRERATGA
-482 SPFRRRRVGE
+482 SSFRRRLAGE
-492 PAIVAGAHFCAP
+492 PAIPAGAHFCAP

-517 DGVLRNPSFLDLIAD
+517 GGVLRDPSFLGLVAD
-532 ADPAE
+532 ADPAA
-537 CGYHGPEQSAAE
+537 CAYHGPNPSIAEQMDDTQA
-549 PADELG
+549 
-555 EFNSSP
+555 SP
-561 RLAQG
+561 LLVQEE
-566 GVAAQPGERRARSGA
+566 VAAKLG
-581 QGLNR
+581 
-586 EKRNDLSPTLSQVQT
+586 
-601 LDRERGRKIQ
+601 
-611 GVAEAIAMHDSHRRR
+611 MHDSHR
-626 PPQHVEITHADKV
+626 PHLVEITHADKV

-648 GDLIKYYETIAPWM
+648 GDLVEYYETIAPWM

-681 GKSFFQKDAPA
+681 GKSFFQKDAPG

-698 RRVRVYSQESEREI
+698 RRVRIYSEDSEREI
-712 SYFILESAEA
+712 SYFILESVEA

-737 SSRAPNLG
+737 SSRMPDLG

-760 TAAAVRVAEETAA
+760 TAQAVRVAQETAA
-773 VLRGAA
+773 VLRSAA

-792 HVVVGLRPGY
+792 HVMVGLRPGY

-818 VARIPDAATLLR
+818 VVRIPEVATLVR
-830 TPGAR
+830 TPAAR
-835 KGKVYIDYL
+835 KGRVYIDYL

-852 AAPFAVRPRPGA
+852 AAPFAVRPQPGA
-864 PASAPLKWNEL
+864 PVSAPLGLNEL
-875 KSNLD
+875 RSDLD
-880 PGRFN
+880 PRRFN
-885 IKTMA
+885 IRTMP
-890 RRMTRL
+890 RRMARL
-896 GEDPFLGALTDLQ
+896 GEDPFLGALTDPQ
-909 EIEPALPKVESML
+909 EIEPALPKIESML
-922 HGK
+922 REK

>member
-1 MPLEE
+1 MMPLEE
-6 YRSKRSADSTPEP
+6 YRRKRRADSTPEP
-19 FGESPRLASRGGGM
+19 FGESPRIGSRSGGM
-33 FVVHKH
+33 FVVQKH

-68 PADKRLAVMVEDHP
+68 PAERRLAVMVEDHP
-82 IEYGDFEGIIPEGNY
+82 VEYGDFEGIIPEGNY

-105 DRGVYRVTDPPD
+105 DRGVYRITDPPGD
-117 DAAAG
+117 VADA

-134 FKLKGGYAM
+134 FKLRGGFAM
-143 VRTSGRGLRARATR
+143 VRTSGRKMDDPARS
-157 NEKPQWLLIKRHDGF
+157 NEKPQWLLIKRHDEF
-172 ASAEADIVESRPRS
+172 ASADIDIVESRSRS
-186 VLSGLTLQELPGAS
+186 VLSGLTLQELSSAS
-200 SIVSGIVAELRK
+200 DIVSGLVTELRK
-212 SDAPEIKGPLAP
+212 LDVPEIAGPFAP
-224 ARFPFALAKLVNEP
+224 GQFPFALARLVDEP
-238 PEGGDWLYEIKYDG
+238 PEGGQWLYEIKYDG
-252 VRALAIRDGGSVR
+252 VRALAIRDGGAVR

-270 GLEATANYPE
+270 GIEATANYPE
-280 VVLALSKLPFV
+280 LVLALGKLPFR

-296 GEIIAFGPD
+296 GEIIAFGSD
-305 GRPSFQALQRRI
+305 GRPSLQILQRRI
-317 QAQDPGWIA
+317 QARDRARIA
-326 AMALGS
+326 EMALAS

-343 FDRFDLRGLALE
+343 FDRFDLRGLDLE

-372 YSDYHTGNGR
+372 YSDYHTGDGR
-382 AFYDAV
+382 AFYDVV

-408 RGGGWL
+408 RGGAWL

-420 VERFAIGGWTEP
+420 VDRFAIGGWTEP
-432 GGSRTHFGALLMG
+432 AGSRTHFGALLAG
-445 QYEAPG
+445 QYEAPR

-473 KLRERATDA
+473 MLRERAIGA
-482 SPFRRRRVGE
+482 SPFRRRGAGE
-492 PAIVAGAHFCAP
+492 PAIPAGAHFCAP

-517 DGVLRNPSFLDLIAD
+517 GGVLRDPSFLGLVAA
-532 ADPAE
+532 ADPAA
-537 CGYHGPEQSAAE
+537 CAYHGPNPSIAEQTDT
-549 PADELG
+549 PA
-555 EFNSSP
+555 SP
-561 RLAQG
+561 VLVPKA
-566 GVAAQPGERRARSGA
+566 VTAKTAIH
-581 QGLNR
+581 
-586 EKRNDLSPTLSQVQT
+586 DLS
-601 LDRERGRKIQ
+601 
-611 GVAEAIAMHDSHRRR
+611 MHDFPRIHR
-626 PPQHVEITHADKV
+626 VEITHTDKV

-648 GDLIKYYETIAPWM
+648 GDLIEYYEAIAPWM

-681 GKSFFQKDAPA
+681 GKSFFQKDAPG

-698 RRVRVYSQESEREI
+698 RRVRIYSEESGREI
-712 SYFILESAEA
+712 SYFIIESAEA

-737 SSRAPNLG
+737 SSRAATLG

-760 TAAAVRVAEETAA
+760 TAQAVRVAQETAA
-773 VLRGAA
+773 VLRSAA

-787 GQAGI
+787 GQDGI
-792 HVVVGLRPGY
+792 HVVVGLRTGY

-818 VARIPDAATLLR
+818 VARIPEIATLVR
-830 TPGAR
+830 TPAAR
-835 KGKVYIDYL
+835 KGRVYIDYL

-864 PASAPLKWNEL
+864 PVSAPLRWNEL
-875 KSNLD
+875 RSDLD
-880 PGRFN
+880 PRRFN
-885 IKTMA
+885 IGTMP
-890 RRMTRL
+890 RRMARL
-896 GEDPFLGALTDLQ
+896 GEDPFLGALTDPQ
-909 EIEPALPKVESML
+909 AIEPALPTIEYML
-922 HGK
+922 RER

>member
-1 MPLEE
+1 VKPLGEGGAKTMPLEE
-6 YRSKRSADSTPEP
+6 YRRKRSTDSTPEP
-19 FGESPRLASRGGGM
+19 FGESPRLGSRGGGM
-33 FVVHKH
+33 FVVQKH

-58 WAIPKGPSLN
+58 WAIPRGPSLN

-105 DRGVYRVTDPPD
+105 DRGVYRVTDPPG

-143 VRTSGRGLRARATR
+143 VRMSGRGPRASEARREVRAG
-157 NEKPQWLLIKRHDGF
+157 KPQWLLIKRHDGF
-172 ASAEADIVESRPRS
+172 ASADADIVESRPRS

-200 SIVSGIVAELRK
+200 GIASGIVAELRK
-212 SDAPEIKGPLAP
+212 LRAPEIKGPLAP
-224 ARFPFALAKLVNEP
+224 RRFPFALARLVNET
-238 PEGGDWLYEIKYDG
+238 PEGGEWLYEIKYDG

-270 GLEATANYPE
+270 GVEATANYPE
-280 VVLALSKLPFV
+280 VVLALGKLPFV
-291 RFVID
+291 RFAID
-296 GEIIAFGPD
+296 GEIVAFGPD

-317 QAQDPGWIA
+317 QARDPGRIA
-326 AMALGS
+326 EMALGS

-343 FDRFDLRGLALE
+343 FDRFDLRGLDLE

-372 YSDYHTGNGR
+372 YSDYHTGSGR
-382 AFYDAV
+382 AFYDV
-388 AELGLEGVVA
+388 IAELGLEGVIA

-403 PYQAG
+403 PYRAG

-432 GGSRTHFGALLMG
+432 AGSRTHFGALLAG

-467 LRTIAA
+467 LRTLGAE
-473 KLRERATDA
+473 LRERATGA
-482 SPFRRRRVGE
+482 SPFRRRRAGE
-492 PAIVAGAHFCAP
+492 PAIPPGAHFCAP

-517 DGVLRNPSFLDLIAD
+517 GGVLRNPSFLGLIAD
-532 ADPAE
+532 ADPAK
-537 CGYHGPEQSAAE
+537 CVYQGPGVSMTEP
-549 PADELG
+549 PADPG
-555 EFNSSP
+555 EYHSSP
-561 RLAQG
+561 LVVQQE
-566 GVAAQPGERRARSGA
+566 VAAKP
-581 QGLNR
+581 
-586 EKRNDLSPTLSQVQT
+586 V
-601 LDRERGRKIQ
+601 
-611 GVAEAIAMHDSHRRR
+611 EAAKPSEHDAHRPHR
-626 PPQHVEITHADKV
+626 VEITHADKV
-639 FWPAEGYTK
+639 FWPVEGYTK
-648 GDLIKYYETIAPWM
+648 GDLIAYYETIAPWM

-681 GKSFFQKDAPA
+681 GKSFFQKDAPGH
-692 YVPQWI
+692 VPQWI
-698 RRVRVYSQESEREI
+698 RRVRIYSEDSEREI
-712 SYFILESAEA
+712 SYFILESADA
-722 LKYIANM
+722 LRYVANM

-737 SSRAPNLG
+737 SSRMPDLG

-760 TAAAVRVAEETAA
+760 TAQAVRVAQETAA
-773 VLRGAA
+773 VLRSAG

-792 HVVVGLRPGY
+792 HVMAGLRPSY

-818 VARIPDAATLLR
+818 VARIPEVATLRR
-830 TPGAR
+830 TPAAR
-835 KGKVYIDYL
+835 NGRVYIDYL

-852 AAPFAVRPRPGA
+852 AAPFAVRPQPGA
-864 PASAPLKWNEL
+864 PVSAPLGRNEL
-875 KSNLD
+875 RSDLD
-880 PGRFN
+880 PRKFN
-885 IKTMA
+885 IKTMP

-896 GEDPFLGALTDLQ
+896 GEDPFLGALTDRQ

-922 HGK
+922 KGQK

>member
-6 YRSKRSADSTPEP
+6 YRRKRRADRTPEP
-19 FGESPRLASRGGGM
+19 FGESPRIGSRIGGM
-33 FVVHKH
+33 FVVQKH

-68 PADKRLAVMVEDHP
+68 PAERRLAVMVEDHP
-82 IEYGDFEGIIPEGNY
+82 VEYGDFEGIIPEGNY

-105 DRGVYRVTDPPD
+105 DRGVYRITDPPGD
-117 DAAAG
+117 VADA

-134 FKLKGGYAM
+134 FKLRGGFAM
-143 VRTSGRGLRARATR
+143 VRTSGRKTDGPARS
-157 NEKPQWLLIKRHDGF
+157 NEKPQWLLIKRHDEF
-172 ASAEADIVESRPRS
+172 ASADIDIVESRSRS
-186 VLSGLTLQELPGAS
+186 VLSGLTLQELSSAS
-200 SIVSGIVAELRK
+200 DIVSGLVAELRK
-212 SDAPEIKGPLAP
+212 LDPPEIAGPFT
-224 ARFPFALAKLVNEP
+224 RGQFSFALAKLVNEP
-238 PEGGDWLYEIKYDG
+238 PEGGQWLYEIKYDG
-252 VRALAIRDGGSVR
+252 VRALAIRDGGAVR

-270 GLEATANYPE
+270 GIEATANYPE
-280 VVLALSKLPFV
+280 LVLALGKLPFP
-291 RFVID
+291 RFVLD
-296 GEIIAFGPD
+296 GEIIAFGSD
-305 GRPSFQALQRRI
+305 GRPSLQILQRRI
-317 QAQDPGWIA
+317 QARDRARIA
-326 AMALGS
+326 ELALAS
-332 PAPYYVFDLLA
+332 PASYYVFDLLA
-343 FDRFDLRGLALE
+343 FDRFDLRGIDLE

-372 YSDYHTGNGR
+372 YSDYHTGDGR
-382 AFYDAV
+382 AFYDVV

-403 PYQAG
+403 PYRAG
-408 RGGGWL
+408 RGGAWL

-420 VERFAIGGWTEP
+420 VDRFAIGGWTEP
-432 GGSRTHFGALLMG
+432 AGSRTHFGALLAG

-473 KLRERATDA
+473 MLRERATGA
-482 SPFRRRRVGE
+482 SPFRRRGAGE
-492 PAIVAGAHFCAP
+492 PAIPAGVHFCAP

-517 DGVLRNPSFLDLIAD
+517 GGVLRDPSFLGLVAG
-532 ADPAE
+532 AEPAA
-537 CGYHGPEQSAAE
+537 CAYHGPNPSIAEQTDDTPGSPVLVPEGATAK
-549 PADELG
+549 PA
-555 EFNSSP
+555 
-561 RLAQG
+561 
-566 GVAAQPGERRARSGA
+566 VH
-581 QGLNR
+581 
-586 EKRNDLSPTLSQVQT
+586 DLSMRDFP
-601 LDRERGRKIQ
+601 RIQ
-611 GVAEAIAMHDSHRRR
+611 R
-626 PPQHVEITHADKV
+626 VEITHADKV

-648 GDLIKYYETIAPWM
+648 GDLIEYYEAIAPWM

-681 GKSFFQKDAPA
+681 GKSFFQKDAPG

-698 RRVRVYSQESEREI
+698 RRVRIYSEDSGREI

-729 GAIPIHIW
+729 GTIPIHIW
-737 SSRAPNLG
+737 SSRAATLG

-760 TAAAVRVAEETAA
+760 TAQAVRVAQETAA
-773 VLRGAA
+773 VLRSAA

-787 GQAGI
+787 GQDGI

-818 VARIPDAATLLR
+818 VARIPEVATLLR
-830 TPGAR
+830 TPAAR
-835 KGKVYIDYL
+835 KGRVYIDYL

-864 PASAPLKWNEL
+864 PVSAPLRWNEL
-875 KSNLD
+875 RIDLD
-880 PGRFN
+880 PRRFN
-885 IKTMA
+885 IGTMP
-890 RRMTRL
+890 RRMARL
-896 GEDPFLGALTDLQ
+896 GEDPFLGALTDPQ
-909 EIEPALPKVESML
+909 EIEPALPTIESML
-922 HGK
+922 HGERRGKHE

>member
-6 YRSKRSADSTPEP
+6 YRRKRSAERTPEP
-19 FGESPRLASRGGGM
+19 FGESPGVGGRRGGI
-33 FVVHKH
+33 FVVQKH

-117 DAAAG
+117 DVAG
-122 VRAGKLDIEMFG
+122 AVRAGKLDIEMFG
-134 FKLKGGYAM
+134 FKLRGGYAM
-143 VRTSGRGLRARATR
+143 VRTSGRNPHARQAR

-172 ASAEADIVESRPRS
+172 ASADIDIVESRPRS
-186 VLSGLTLQELPGAS
+186 VLSGLMLQELPGAS
-200 SIVSGIVAELRK
+200 GLASGIVAELQRLR
-212 SDAPEIKGPLAP
+212 APQLKGSLAP
-224 ARFPFALAKLVNEP
+224 AQFPFALARLVNELV
-238 PEGGDWLYEIKYDG
+238 EGAEWLYEIKYDG
-252 VRALAIRDGGSVR
+252 VRALAIRDGGAVR

-280 VVLALSKLPFV
+280 VVLALSKLPFA
-291 RFVID
+291 RFVLD
-296 GEIIAFGPD
+296 GEIIGFDPD

-317 QAQDPGWIA
+317 QAHDRGQIA
-326 AMALGS
+326 AMALAH

-343 FDRFDLRGLALE
+343 FDRFDLRRLALE
-355 TRKELLRRM
+355 TRKDLLRRM

-372 YSDYHTGNGR
+372 YSDFHTGNGR

-388 AELGLEGVVA
+388 AELGLEGVIA
-398 KRLRS
+398 KRVNS

-420 VERFAIGGWTEP
+420 VARFVIGGWTEP
-432 GGSRTHFGALLMG
+432 GGSRTHFGALLAG

-473 KLRERATDA
+473 KLRERAIDA
-482 SPFRRRRVGE
+482 SPFRGRRDGE
-492 PAIVAGAHFCAP
+492 PVIPPGAHFCKP

-517 DGVLRNPSFLDLIAD
+517 DGVLRNPSFLGLVAD
-532 ADPAE
+532 ADPA
-537 CGYHGPEQSAAE
+537 QSAYLGPGAPIAE
-549 PADELG
+549 PADD
-555 EFNSSP
+555 FDTSVSSP
-561 RLAQG
+561 LLVQG
-566 GVAAQPGERRARSGA
+566 EVAAKPSERRERSEFKDV
-581 QGLNR
+581 NR
-586 EKRNDLSPTLSQVQT
+586 GNQNDLSPTLS
-601 LDRERGRKIQ
+601 LDKEKGN
-611 GVAEAIAMHDSHRRR
+611 R
-626 PPQHVEITHADKV
+626 PHPVEITHADKI

-648 GDLIKYYETIAPWM
+648 GNLIEYYETIAPWM

-681 GKSFFQKDAPA
+681 GKSFFQKDAPG
-692 YVPQWI
+692 YVPPWI
-698 RRVRVYSQESEREI
+698 RRVKVYSEDSRREI
-712 SYFILESAEA
+712 SYFILESVEA

-737 SSRAPNLG
+737 SSRVPNLG
-745 SPDWLLFDIDPKGST
+745 NPDWLLFDIDPKGST
-760 TAAAVRVAEETAA
+760 TTHAVRVAQETAA
-773 VLRGAA
+773 VLRKAG

-792 HVVVGLRPGY
+792 HVVVGLKTGY

-818 VARIPDAATLLR
+818 VARMPDVATVLR
-830 TPGAR
+830 TPAAR

-852 AAPFAVRPRPGA
+852 AAPFAVRPQPGA
-864 PASAPLKWNEL
+864 PVSAPLKWNEL
-875 KSNLD
+875 RSDLD
-880 PGRFN
+880 PRKFN
-885 IKTMA
+885 IKTMPP
-890 RRMTRL
+890 RMKRL
-896 GEDPFLGALTDLQ
+896 GEDPFLGALTDQQ
-909 EIEPALPKVESML
+909 EIEPALAKVESML
-922 HGK
+922 HEK